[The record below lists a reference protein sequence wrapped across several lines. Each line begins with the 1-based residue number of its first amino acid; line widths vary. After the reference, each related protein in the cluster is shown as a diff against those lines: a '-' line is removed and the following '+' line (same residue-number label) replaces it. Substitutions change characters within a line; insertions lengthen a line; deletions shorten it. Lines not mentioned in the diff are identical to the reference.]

1 MKERDYSIDII
12 KFLAVFLIINS
23 HSDIA
28 YPKYPF
34 LATGGA
40 IGDALFLFCSG
51 YTLLLGKMHG
61 FPNYYKRRINRIY
74 PSSVGCLIIMM
85 ALPWCSNDLNLLFR
99 LSFGR
104 VFLNA
109 IMIYYILLW
118 LIRKFFANHIIYLFY
133 ITAVVSIVVYVFFF
147 PYKYETG
154 SKGLYGITSLYRWIP
169 YFGIMLLGAYVGGN
183 RSKLIYSLKKDS
195 CKFFICLFLF
205 YGIQMLGKRYHEIAP
220 LQIITLIFLVGLVFY
235 LYKICNTPFFKRI
248 YENKRGN
255 AVIMIVGGLCLE
267 SYLIQYSVITDKLNF
282 LFPLNILII
291 IVGVLVMA
299 YICRCIAR
307 LFSQTLKQED
317 YEWNKIFS
325 LK

>member
-1 MKERDYSIDII
+1 
-12 KFLAVFLIINS
+12 
-23 HSDIA
+23 
-28 YPKYPF
+28 
-34 LATGGA
+34 
-40 IGDALFLFCSG
+40 
-51 YTLLLGKMHG
+51 
-61 FPNYYKRRINRIY
+61 
-74 PSSVGCLIIMM
+74 
-85 ALPWCSNDLNLLFR
+85 
-99 LSFGR
+99 
-104 VFLNA
+104 
-109 IMIYYILLW
+109 
-118 LIRKFFANHIIYLFY
+118 
-133 ITAVVSIVVYVFFF
+133 
-147 PYKYETG
+147 
-154 SKGLYGITSLYRWIP
+154 
-169 YFGIMLLGAYVGGN
+169 
-183 RSKLIYSLKKDS
+183 
-195 CKFFICLFLF
+195 
-205 YGIQMLGKRYHEIAP
+205 MLGKRYHEIAP